1 MITCAYPYEWHVCL
15 LLVTEEIV
23 VVFPSFVLAFPPA
36 GPRPR
41 RIGWSLPMG
50 AGGAAK
56 PAQAVVRR
64 SVPATASTPSVKH
77 VSLSALGAGDDR
89 SAVVPVA
96 TRLHA
101 VGGPRGGGRCAANHR
116 VGLAVPLRP
125 NSTHPPQR
133 GRLVPGNGGTRT
145 DDWRWIPVLSGTRF
159 RQHGGVP
166 AIGSHRPLFLRLRI
180 GNA

>member
-1 MITCAYPYEWHVCL
+1 
-15 LLVTEEIV
+15 
-23 VVFPSFVLAFPPA
+23 
-36 GPRPR
+36 
-41 RIGWSLPMG
+41 MG

-101 VGGPRGGGRCAANHR
+101 VGGPRDGGRCAANHR

-125 NSTHPPQR
+125 NSTHPPRR
-133 GRLVPGNGGTRT
+133 GRLVPGNGGTGT
-145 DDWRWIPVLSGTRF
+145 DAWRWIPVLSGTRF

-166 AIGSHRPLFLRLRI
+166 AIGSHRPPFSATAYWKRLKRSKKLN
-180 GNA
+180 GYLAYC